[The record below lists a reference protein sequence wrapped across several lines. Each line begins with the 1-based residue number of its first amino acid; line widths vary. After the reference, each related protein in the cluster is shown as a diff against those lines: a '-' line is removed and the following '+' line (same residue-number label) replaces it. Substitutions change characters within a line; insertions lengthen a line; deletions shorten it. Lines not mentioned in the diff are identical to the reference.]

1 MDESAGIGGFGNI
14 DDVEAIVGRVIRTI
28 VAISRRVS
36 RFASRIVIGAV
47 VICVG
52 SFLLGMAALD
62 GGIQTVWAVLGI
74 VFAAIAI
81 GNALIGWW
89 GVRRIRSDV
98 PKISSEVR
106 GLITEGRSQGA
117 LVLRQ
122 FDEQFRSG
130 DDVTVGGSTIF
141 IGRTG
146 FGLRGLAGQGLE
158 SAGRL
163 TAAVQSVTRF
173 PLMALTSVLITLV
186 FAFLGCIFLLA
197 LAL

>member
-36 RFASRIVIGAV
+36 RFASRIVIGSL

-81 GNALIGWW
+81 GNAVIGWW

-186 FAFLGCIFLLA
+186 FAFLGCIFLIA